1 MRLLDTLR
9 SLVTGLGGAKDKSA
23 SQVFGLRIVDAAEL
37 NAMHR
42 SDWLARKI
50 VDIIPNDMTRAWR
63 DWQAEQDQI
72 EKIEA
77 VEKLPQI
84 NIQVKLNEAL
94 RKARLLGGA
103 GLYLGM
109 KDNKPSEPLDI
120 ERVSKGDLQYVHV
133 LTRLEV
139 TTGERIRDIRSE
151 WFNQP
156 SYYEINAGGSQ
167 NLEPVRIHPSRF
179 IRFVGADILD
189 TTQAADDGWGDS
201 ILQVVYDAIQNAA
214 SSQQHTAS
222 MIPEA
227 KTDVIYIPNLSDYLQ
242 NATTTKQLTDRF
254 TYANTIKSM
263 FNMVLLQGTG
273 GNGPND
279 GGERWEQKQLSFAQ
293 LPELIRQFLQIA
305 SAAADIPITR
315 LLGESPGGLNS
326 TGDGD
331 LKNYHDNIGARQT
344 NELQPAIN
352 RLDEVTIRSALGS
365 RPAGIYYTWSPL
377 EQMSKKEE
385 AEIFKAKVE
394 AARQIVGAGGTSP
407 ALMPVEVVGEALAN
421 ELIEDGSLS
430 GLEAAIKK
438 YGLAVEEP
446 DEEEEE
452 AALGSREQTAD
463 AAPRTLY
470 VRRDVLNGDEIVAWA
485 KGQGFTTTLPA
496 EDLHVTIAFSRT
508 PIDWMKVGE
517 AWSFGDAKGKLTV
530 DPGGPRMMERFG
542 EATVLLFSSSD
553 LQWRHLAIREAG
565 ASWDHPEYQP
575 HITISYKATG
585 LDFENVEPY
594 RGKIELGPE
603 IVEEVKEDWQNAL
616 EETKRT
622 DQPGSA

>member
-9 SLVTGLGGAKDKSA
+9 SLVTGLGGAKDKTA
-23 SQVFGLRIVDAAEL
+23 SQVFGLRLVDAAEL

-63 DWQAEQDQI
+63 DWQAEADQI
-72 EKIEA
+72 ELIEA

-84 NIQVKLNEAL
+84 NLQVKLNEAL

-109 KDNKPSEPLDI
+109 KDNLPWEPLDI
-120 ERVSKGDLQYVHV
+120 ERVGKGDLQYVHV

-151 WFNQP
+151 WFGQP

-167 NLEPVRIHPSRF
+167 NVAPVRIHPSRF

-214 SSQQHTAS
+214 SAQQHTAAL
-222 MIPEA
+222 IPEA

-254 TYANTIKSM
+254 TYANSIKSM

-279 GGERWEQKQLSFAQ
+279 GGEKWEQKQISFAQ
-293 LPELIRQFLQIA
+293 LPELMRQYLQIG

-315 LLGESPGGLNS
+315 MLGESPGGLNS
-326 TGDGD
+326 TGKGE
-331 LKNYHDNIGARQT
+331 LKDYHNNIGARQV
-344 NELQPAIN
+344 NELSPALN

-365 RPAGIYYTWSPL
+365 RPKEIYYTWAPL
-377 EQMSKKEE
+377 EQMSEQEKVD
-385 AEIFKAKVE
+385 IFKKKVE
-394 AARQIVGAGGTSP
+394 AARGIVGSGGTSP
-407 ALMPVEVVGEALAN
+407 SLLPVEVIGEALAN

-430 GLEAAIKK
+430 GLQAAIEK
-438 YGLAVEEP
+438 YGIKPDEP
-446 DEEEEE
+446 DEEEEA
-452 AALGSREQTAD
+452 AALGQPGDGGCSSAHPLASRC
-463 AAPRTLY
+463 PCI
-470 VRRDVLNGDEIVAWA
+470 RR
-485 KGQGFTTTLPA
+485 
-496 EDLHVTIAFSRT
+496 S
-508 PIDWMKVGE
+508 
-517 AWSFGDAKGKLTV
+517 
-530 DPGGPRMMERFG
+530 GP
-542 EATVLLFSSSD
+542 EATSEA
-553 LQWRHLAIREAG
+553 LA
-565 ASWDHPEYQP
+565 
-575 HITISYKATG
+575 
-585 LDFENVEPY
+585 
-594 RGKIELGPE
+594 
-603 IVEEVKEDWQNAL
+603 
-616 EETKRT
+616 T
-622 DQPGSA
+622 DQM

>member
-9 SLVTGLGGAKDKSA
+9 SLVTGLGGAKDKTV
-23 SQVFGLRIVDAAEL
+23 SQVFGFRVVDAAEL

-63 DWQAEQDQI
+63 DWQAEGDEI
-72 EKIEA
+72 ELIEA

-84 NIQVKLNEAL
+84 NTQVKVNEVL

-109 KDNKPSEPLDI
+109 KDNQPTEPLDI
-120 ERVSKGDLQYVHV
+120 ERVGKGDLQYVHV

-167 NLEPVRIHPSRF
+167 NLAPVRIHPSRF

-201 ILQVVYDAIQNAA
+201 ILQIVYDAIQNAA
-214 SSQQHTAS
+214 SSQQHTAAL
-222 MIPEA
+222 IPEA
-227 KTDVIYIPNLSDYLQ
+227 KTDVIYIPNLSDYLL

-279 GGERWEQKQLSFAQ
+279 GGERWEQKQISFAQ
-293 LPELIRQFLQIA
+293 LPELMRQYLQIA

-315 LLGESPGGLNS
+315 MLGESAGGLNS
-326 TGDGD
+326 TGKGE
-331 LKNYHDNIGARQT
+331 LKDYHNNIGARQV
-344 NELQPAIN
+344 NELGPALN

-365 RPAGIYYTWSPL
+365 RPAGIYYSWAPL
-377 EQMSKKEE
+377 EQMSEKEK

-394 AARQIVGAGGTSP
+394 AARQIVGSGGTSP
-407 ALMPVEVVGEALAN
+407 ALMSVEVVGEALAN

-430 GLEAAIKK
+430 GLEASIKK
-438 YGLAVEEP
+438 YGLITEDPEEG
-446 DEEEEE
+446 DEE
-452 AALGSREQTAD
+452 AALGVQQQAAD
-463 AAPRTLY
+463 AAPRSLY
-470 VRRDVLNGDEIVAWA
+470 VRRDVLNGEEIVAWA
-485 KGQGFTTTLPA
+485 KGQGIIEIRT
-496 EDLHVTIAFSRT
+496 DLHVTIVHSRT
-508 PIDWMKVGE
+508 PIDWIAAGNAGE
-517 AWSFGDAKGKLTV
+517 WGAEKDGKLTI
-530 DPGGPRMMERFG
+530 PAGGPRVVEPLGDMT
-542 EATVLLFSSSD
+542 AVLMFASSQ
-553 LQWRHLAIREAG
+553 LCWRHEEIVRAG
-565 ASWDHPEYQP
+565 ASHDFDSFQP
-575 HITISYKATG
+575 HISLSKARVD
-585 LDFENVEPY
+585 LAEIEPY
-594 RGKIELGPE
+594 RGAIVLGPE
-603 IVEEVKEDWQNAL
+603 IFEEVKE
-616 EETKRT
+616 
-622 DQPGSA
+622 